1 MYRPRHKLS
10 GTKAAPVD
18 MDKRKKTFTVTASSL
33 VDLKAELYR
42 KQEEFKQD
50 KLLKDAGGQYKV
62 KSCNKK
68 PGIWSK
74 QNIGVSDRAERDVEE
89 RIEEQQTL
97 DKSRQRLEEKAK
109 LYDQMTK
116 GDFPDEETE
125 SMYLVDFTQKIFD
138 QQNELQASK
147 AVESEKDEGT
157 APASD
162 VAPPQDPDEE
172 WVDYVDSLGRSR
184 RCMKK
189 DLSGL
194 LAMDEDLSGSRQEA
208 DEKTLLS
215 EDMRRELQRQQW
227 EKEEEE
233 ALSKPM
239 GPMHYEDIRQNEA
252 RELGVGYFA
261 FARDESTRKK
271 QIETLDMLREQT
283 MDQRTKREKLKEKRK
298 AMLNVRLA
306 KVRERKIKKLKADG
320 IEIPAELQNKGEE
333 TGELVPEPITSE
345 LDTRQNE
352 VTNPRNKKVEI
363 VIQER
368 KDTKHGLPHI
378 REWDRGKELPFENWS
393 KTQRDE
399 RLSEFAPPSEY
410 YRDSKKSNYGEW
422 KKSQLGPSSHQTAQ
436 FEGQHYS
443 NKKWQSNLNFH
454 QPANSNSLDD
464 MLSYYKHST

>member
-1 MYRPRHKLS
+1 
-10 GTKAAPVD
+10 
-18 MDKRKKTFTVTASSL
+18 MDKRKKTFAVTASSL

-50 KLLKDAGGQYKV
+50 KLLKEAGGQYKV
-62 KSCNKK
+62 KSSNKK

-74 QNIGVSDRAERDVEE
+74 QNIGVSDRAEKDVEE

-138 QQNELQASK
+138 QQACSENWASK
-147 AVESEKDEGT
+147 AVESEKGEGT

-194 LAMDEDLSGSRQEA
+194 LTMDKELRGARQEA

-233 ALSKPM
+233 ALSKPI

-283 MDQRTKREKLKEKRK
+283 MDQRTKRGKLKEKRK

-320 IEIPAELQNKGEE
+320 IEIPAELQTEGEE

-352 VTNPRNKKVEI
+352 VTSPRNKKVEI

-368 KDTKHGLPHI
+368 KDTKPGVPHV
-378 REWDRGKELPFENWS
+378 REWDRGKELLFEHWS
-393 KTQRDE
+393 KKQRDE

-410 YRDSKKSNYGEW
+410 YCDSKKSNNYGEW
-422 KKSQLGPSSHQTAQ
+422 KKGQRGSSSQQTAQ

-443 NKKWQSNLNFH
+443 NKKWQSNLNCH
-454 QPANSNSLDD
+454 QPANGNSLDD

>member
-1 MYRPRHKLS
+1 
-10 GTKAAPVD
+10 
-18 MDKRKKTFTVTASSL
+18 MDRKKKTFDVTASSL

-50 KLLKDAGGQYKV
+50 KLLKAAGVPYKV
-62 KSCNKK
+62 KLPNKK

-74 QNIGVSDRAERDVEE
+74 QNIGVSDRSEKDVEE
-89 RIEEQQTL
+89 RFEEEHAL

-138 QQNELQASK
+138 KQKELYSESQTSQVPETERDED
-147 AVESEKDEGT
+147 AV
-157 APASD
+157 PASD
-162 VAPPQDPDEE
+162 VAPAKDPNEE
-172 WVDYVDSLGRSR
+172 WVDYVDTLGRSR

-194 LAMDEDLSGSRQEA
+194 LALDRDLRDSRQEG
-208 DEKTLLS
+208 DKKTLLS

-227 EKEEEE
+227 EQEEEK
-233 ALSKPM
+233 ALSRPI
-239 GPMHYEDIRQNEA
+239 GPVHYEDIRQNEA

-298 AMLNVRLA
+298 AMLNARLA
-306 KVRERKIKKLKADG
+306 KVRERKMKKLKADG
-320 IEIPAELQNKGEE
+320 IEVAAEPQVEDDETEE
-333 TGELVPEPITSE
+333 RALGSTTPEVDANP
-345 LDTRQNE
+345 NE
-352 VTNPRNKKVEI
+352 AICPRNKKVEI

-368 KDTKHGLPHI
+368 KDTKTGVPHV
-378 REWDRGKELPFENWS
+378 REWDRGKELLFEHWS
-393 KTQRDE
+393 KNHVDSQDERLAEFAPPAEYYSDSNRSHNAGGWKKGRLAPPFQQTALFEGQHHPSGVKLQSNSKLHGNTLDE
-399 RLSEFAPPSEY
+399 RLSY
-410 YRDSKKSNYGEW
+410 Y
-422 KKSQLGPSSHQTAQ
+422 
-436 FEGQHYS
+436 
-443 NKKWQSNLNFH
+443 
-454 QPANSNSLDD
+454 
-464 MLSYYKHST
+464 